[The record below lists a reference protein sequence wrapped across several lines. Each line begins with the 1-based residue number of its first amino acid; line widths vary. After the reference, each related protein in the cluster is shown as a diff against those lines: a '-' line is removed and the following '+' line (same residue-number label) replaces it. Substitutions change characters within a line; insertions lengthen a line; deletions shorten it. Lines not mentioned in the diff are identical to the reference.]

1 MPVATTCVLYDRTTV
16 KLVDSRQSTSG
27 GPMTAATGPPGAEAN
42 IGSTRLDHWN
52 WNGMEDWVDDIW
64 FLCWSACSRID
75 DFLDYVLRLLFLGL
89 FLELSHSQNGKSRND
104 CCFLSSHICC
114 GLPNQEVI
122 VPI

>member
-1 MPVATTCVLYDRTTV
+1 
-16 KLVDSRQSTSG
+16 
-27 GPMTAATGPPGAEAN
+27 MTAATGPPGAEAN

-89 FLELSHSQNGKSRND
+89 FLEMSHSQNGKSRND
-104 CCFLSSHICC
+104 CRFLSSHIRSPENCRNTRITEL
-114 GLPNQEVI
+114 GGHSPELVSSRS
-122 VPI
+122 